1 MKTNKTTITKT
12 IINKTTTTIIS
23 INKEKYLTS
32 LAKDFTSV
40 ATLGFLF
47 WFNYNFIGGSY
58 FVNFLILMGI
68 LFSLWNS
75 FQLRRTKSNKNLP
88 VYFNVSQDKIDR
100 IESILNEDQHS
111 QK

>member
-1 MKTNKTTITKT
+1 MQTNKTTIF
-12 IINKTTTTIIS
+12 

-40 ATLGFLF
+40 AVLGFLF

-58 FVNFLILMGI
+58 FVNFLILIGI
-68 LFSLWNS
+68 LLYIVN
-75 FQLRRTKSNKNLP
+75 LKITKSDKNSP

-111 QK
+111 HK